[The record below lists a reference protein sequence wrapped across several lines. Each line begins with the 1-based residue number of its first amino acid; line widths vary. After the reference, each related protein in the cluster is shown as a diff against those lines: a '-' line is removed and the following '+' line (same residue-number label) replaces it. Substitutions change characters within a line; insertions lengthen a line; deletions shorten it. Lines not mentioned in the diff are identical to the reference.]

1 MIPVPDVLAADH
13 VPPLPLALKVS
24 GAAPRPMVRFRPL
37 PGERFDAGLQV
48 RVDRDGSPV
57 IQSDQYRA
65 SNTGVR
71 FTHLR
76 PGDWVVSDVDGAV

>member
-1 MIPVPDVLAADH
+1 MNSVPDVLAAAH
-13 VPPLPLALKVS
+13 VPMLPLALQVS
-24 GAAPRPMVRFRPL
+24 GAPQPLVPSRPL
-37 PGERFDAGLQV
+37 PGERFDVGLQV

-65 SNTGVR
+65 SNTGVS

-76 PGDWVVSDVDGAV
+76 PGDWVVSDVDGAA

>member
-1 MIPVPDVLAADH
+1 MLPVPVVLDPGP

-24 GAAPRPMVRFRPL
+24 GAPQPMVRPRPL

-57 IQSDQYRA
+57 IQSDQHRA
-65 SNTGVR
+65 SNTGVS

-76 PGDWVVSDVDGAV
+76 PGDWVVSDVDGAA

>member
-1 MIPVPDVLAADH
+1 MNSVPDVLDAAH

-24 GAAPRPMVRFRPL
+24 GAPQPLVPTRPL

-65 SNTGVR
+65 SNTGVS

-76 PGDWVVSDVDGAV
+76 PGDWVVSDVDGAA

>member
-1 MIPVPDVLAADH
+1 M
-13 VPPLPLALKVS
+13 S
-24 GAAPRPMVRFRPL
+24 GAPQPLVPTRPL

-65 SNTGVR
+65 SSTGAS
-71 FTHLR
+71 THMR
-76 PGDWVVSDVDGAV
+76 PGDMVFIDVDGAA

>member
-1 MIPVPDVLAADH
+1 MIPVPVVLDSAH

-24 GAAPRPMVRFRPL
+24 GAPQPLVPTRPL

-65 SNTGVR
+65 SNTGVS

-76 PGDWVVSDVDGAV
+76 PGDWVVSYVDGAA

>member
-1 MIPVPDVLAADH
+1 MIPVPDVLDAAH

-24 GAAPRPMVRFRPL
+24 GTPRPLLLSRPL

-65 SNTGVR
+65 SNTGVS

-76 PGDWVVSDVDGAV
+76 PGDWVVSDVDGAA

>member
-1 MIPVPDVLAADH
+1 MISVLDAAH

-24 GAAPRPMVRFRPL
+24 GAPQRLVPSRPL

-57 IQSDQYRA
+57 IRSDQYRA
-65 SNTGVR
+65 SNTGVSY
-71 FTHLR
+71 THMR
-76 PGDWVVSDVDGAV
+76 PGDWVVSDVDGAA

>member
-1 MIPVPDVLAADH
+1 M
-13 VPPLPLALKVS
+13 
-24 GAAPRPMVRFRPL
+24 

-65 SNTGVR
+65 SNTGVS

-76 PGDWVVSDVDGAV
+76 PGDWVVSDVDGAA

>member
-1 MIPVPDVLAADH
+1 MNSVPDVLAAAH
-13 VPPLPLALKVS
+13 VPTPPLALQVS
-24 GAAPRPMVRFRPL
+24 GAPQPLIPSRPL

-65 SNTGVR
+65 SNTGVS
-71 FTHLR
+71 FTHMR
-76 PGDWVVSDVDGAV
+76 PGDWVVSDVDGAA